1 MNETQAISRAHDQ
14 RVLKRGFITRLDLL
28 LILTLAVCIVR
39 LWIMPLPSSLWVDEM
54 GTYFVVHHGVND
66 PTLQAAPQV
75 PASIY
80 YALPKF
86 AEQVAGFSE
95 VSYRFFSVIA
105 MLGSLAALAWIAS
118 RLIHPNA
125 GWFVVFAAMTSRGF
139 NYQADDARPYALGTF
154 VFTLSVFLLIRWLD
168 SGRLRDGLFFA
179 GAASLLWWVHMVFW
193 PFYLIFAIY
202 TGFRISRSGA
212 PTGWNQA
219 IAVFAIM
226 TCAVVPVALRAIS
239 LLHEASAHVVVP
251 VPRVRE
257 LLLILKLKALI
268 ATLAGAFLLSRLL
281 RWRRAAEHSISTAGI
296 ALILAWWLIDPLC
309 LFAFSRITGSSLF
322 VARYLYLALP
332 GVALTAA
339 ALVALFIPANWW
351 KPVALAL
358 GLGILVFMGQWR
370 HLWPEH
376 HNSNWRAAAASLRGW
391 ASDGN
396 VPVVCPSPFI
406 EAQPPVWNPDYPVRG
421 FLYSN
426 LAVYRTPGQI
436 YPFPFVTSAEAERYA
451 RNLAGGALIQAGR
464 FAIYGGDRNVEFW
477 RRWFAARPEL
487 AGWRNRRLG
496 LFGDVEV
503 AVFSKAPES

>member
-1 MNETQAISRAHDQ
+1 MTHVIGVAQDQ
-14 RVLKRGFITRLDLL
+14 QVLKTGVTKVLDFL

-39 LWIMPLPSSLWVDEM
+39 LWIMPLSSSLWVDEM
-54 GTYFVVHHGVND
+54 GTYFVVHHGAAD

-80 YALPKF
+80 YVLPKF
-86 AEQVAGFSE
+86 AEEVAGFSE
-95 VSYRFFSVIA
+95 ISYRFFSVIA
-105 MLGSLAALAWIAS
+105 MLGSLAALAWIAG
-118 RLIHPNA
+118 RVIHPNT

-139 NYQADDARPYALGTF
+139 NYQAADARPYALGTL
-154 VFTLSVFLLIRWLD
+154 VFTVSVFLLIRWLD
-168 SGRLRDGLFFA
+168 SGRMRDGLFFVA
-179 GAASLLWWVHMVFW
+179 AASLLWWVHMVFW

-202 TGFRISRSGA
+202 TVFRISRSET
-212 PTGWNQA
+212 PTSWGQA

-226 TCAVVPVALRAIS
+226 TCAVLPVAFRAVS
-239 LLHEASAHVVVP
+239 LLHQASTHVVVP

-268 ATLAGAFLLSRLL
+268 SALAGAFLLSRFF
-281 RWRRAAEHSISTAGI
+281 RWRRTAEASVSFAGI
-296 ALILAWWLIDPLC
+296 ALILCWWLIDPLC
-309 LFAFSRITGSSLF
+309 LFAFSRITDSSLF

-339 ALVALFIPANWW
+339 LLVAPFIPANWW

-370 HLWPEH
+370 RPWPEH
-376 HNSNWRAAAASLRGW
+376 HNSNWRAAAATLREW
-391 ASDGN
+391 ASGAN
-396 VPVVCPSPFI
+396 VPVICPSPFI
-406 EAQPPVWNPDYPVRG
+406 EAQSPVWNPGYPVRG

-426 LAVYRTPGQI
+426 LAVYQTPGQI
-436 YPFPFVTSAEAERYA
+436 YPFPFVTSPEAERNA
-451 RNLAGGALIQAGR
+451 GNLASGALLQAGR

-477 RRWFAARPEL
+477 RGWFSARPEL
-487 AGWRNRRLG
+487 ARWRNQRLG

-503 AVFSKAPES
+503 AVFSKQPES